1 MASAEPREFPTH
13 DQIKVTLRTLFL
25 AVGVEKLTMLKVRE
39 HLKEVYNMDFT
50 SYNNVLL
57 TLVPEVLANGPQVC
71 RRRQR
76 DEQVPAVLIPIPAAT
91 ITVRCFSCTDEQ
103 WANASGPQ
111 KCPAAEMPK

>member
-71 RRRQR
+71 RRRER
-76 DEQVPAVLIPIPAAT
+76 HDPGDAAPIIIPAAT
-91 ITVRCFSCTDEQ
+91 ITVRWGASSEEL
-103 WANASGPQ
+103 WAAR
-111 KCPAAEMPK
+111 AAEMHKEMPK

>member
-39 HLKEVYNMDFT
+39 HLKKVYNMDFT

-57 TLVPEVLANGPQVC
+57 VLVPEVLANGPQER

-76 DEQVPAVLIPIPAAT
+76 DEQIPAAQ
-91 ITVRCFSCTDEQ
+91 IVVRNIPAP
-103 WANASGPQ
+103 ANWDQ
-111 KCPAAEMPK
+111 VAEMPK